1 MVSQS
6 PRFTAPDRT
15 ATILV
20 ALGLFVATVGPI
32 AFTRFGGGVA
42 CLWLATAVLGPY
54 LATLPLRRWPI
65 VMLLGGLVD
74 AVATAVVGV
83 GPAAAVPMGII
94 CALESALFGWCLR
107 VRDEEAATTLASPG
121 QVGALV
127 AAAAGVSIVSAV
139 PGAAVAAWATATP
152 YWDNWFNWA
161 AGHTLGA
168 ITLTP
173 IMLLL
178 LRGDAAAW
186 LRDTDRAERIE
197 AGFLGIIVSAVAI
210 LVFSQHA
217 LPLLF
222 LPILPVM
229 MATFRVGRI
238 GAAISI
244 GIVVLIAT
252 VMTLRGEGPI
262 SLIDA
267 SAVFRV
273 QFLQFY
279 LAVVVLTVLPAAADL
294 RRRKDI
300 LDRLAV
306 SEERY
311 RLVSE
316 NATDVVLTM
325 DSAGTITYI
334 SPSVA
339 LFGGGY
345 TAETL
350 IGTNVI
356 ELIAPED
363 QPRMRAAY
371 RTAIDQPGVTHMIE
385 YRGLLAANPQ
395 GVWLE
400 SRFRTVET
408 RQGFDMVCAIRD
420 ISKRKLAEAEL
431 TLAASTDPLTGLSNR
446 RVFNDAVDA
455 LVASSMPDA
464 PADACVAI
472 FDIDNF
478 KSINDGFGHDAGD
491 RMLRRFAAIAI
502 DVTRSRDLVA
512 RLGGEE
518 FGILLPGASPAQAV
532 LVCDRVRE
540 AFASNVLHDEA
551 GVTIRAT
558 VSAGVAGIMHEK
570 GREAAMRAADGAL
583 YEAKRTGRNRLVL
596 AD

>member
-1 MVSQS
+1 MG
-6 PRFTAPDRT
+6 F
-15 ATILV
+15 L
-20 ALGLFVATVGPI
+20 LATVGPI

-54 LATLPLRRWPI
+54 LASLPLRRWP
-65 VMLLGGLVD
+65 VAMLAAALANSV
-74 AVATAVVGV
+74 VTAIVGV
-83 GPAAAVPMGII
+83 GPVAAVPMGIM
-94 CALESALFGWCLR
+94 CALESALFGWYLR
-107 VRDEEAATTLASPG
+107 ARDTEGAATLASFG
-121 QVGALV
+121 QVGTLI
-127 AAAAGVSIVSAV
+127 AASAGVSIISAF
-139 PGAAVAAWATATP
+139 PGAGVAAWATTTP

-186 LRDTDRAERIE
+186 LRETDRAERIE
-197 AGFLGIIVSAVAI
+197 AAFLGVMVSAVAI
-210 LVFSQHA
+210 LVFAQHV

-244 GIVVLIAT
+244 AIVVLIAT

-267 SAVFRV
+267 SAAFRV

-294 RRRKDI
+294 RRRKEI
-300 LDRLAV
+300 LDRLAI
-306 SEERY
+306 SEARY

-325 DSAGTITYI
+325 DSAGTINYI

-350 IGTNVI
+350 TGTNVVD
-356 ELIAPED
+356 LIAPED
-363 QPRMRAAY
+363 QARMREAY
-371 RTAIDQPGVTHMIE
+371 RAAIEQPGVTHMIE
-385 YRGLLAANPQ
+385 YRGLLAVDPQ

-446 RVFNDAVDA
+446 RVFNEAVDA
-455 LVASSMPDA
+455 FAATALLDP
-464 PADACVAI
+464 PAAGCVAI

-478 KSINDGFGHDAGD
+478 KAINDGFGHDAGD

-502 DVTRSRDLVA
+502 DATRSNDLVA

-518 FGILLPGASPAQAV
+518 FAILLPDTSSAQAM
-532 LVCDRVRE
+532 LVCDRLRE
-540 AFASNVLHDEA
+540 AFASTVIHDDG
-551 GVTIRAT
+551 GVMIRAT
-558 VSAGVAGIMHEK
+558 VSAGVAGISADQ

-583 YEAKRTGRNRLVL
+583 YHAKRTGRNRLVL
-596 AD
+596 AG

>member
-1 MVSQS
+1 M
-6 PRFTAPDRT
+6 
-15 ATILV
+15 V
-20 ALGLFVATVGPI
+20 ALGFFVATVGPI

-54 LATLPLRRWPI
+54 LASLPLRRWPV
-65 VMLLGGLVD
+65 VMLLGALGD
-74 AVATAVVGV
+74 AVVTAIVGV
-83 GPAAAVPMGII
+83 GPVAAVPMGVV
-94 CALESALFGWCLR
+94 CAFESALFGWCLR
-107 VRDEEAATTLASPG
+107 ARDTEGAATLASFG
-121 QVGALV
+121 QVGTLIV
-127 AAAAGVSIVSAV
+127 ASAGVSIISAF
-139 PGAAVAAWATATP
+139 PGAAVAALATATP
-152 YWDNWFNWA
+152 YWDNWLNWA

-197 AGFLGIIVSAVAI
+197 AAFLGIMVSTVAI
-210 LVFSQHA
+210 LVFAQHA

-244 GIVVLIAT
+244 AIVALVAT
-252 VMTLRGEGPI
+252 VMTLRGDGPI

-267 SAVFRV
+267 PAAFRI

-279 LAVVVLTVLPAAADL
+279 LAVMVLTVLPAAADL
-294 RRRKDI
+294 RRRKEI
-300 LDRLAV
+300 LDRLAI
-306 SEERY
+306 SEARY

-325 DSAGTITYI
+325 DSTGIISYI

-345 TAETL
+345 TAETMT
-350 IGTNVI
+350 GTNVV

-363 QPRMRAAY
+363 QARMREAY
-371 RTAIDQPGVTHMIE
+371 RTAIEQPGVTHMIE
-385 YRGLLAANPQ
+385 YRGLLAIDPQ

-400 SRFRTVET
+400 SRFRAVET

-431 TLAASTDPLTGLSNR
+431 TRAASTDPLTGLGNR
-446 RVFNDAVDA
+446 RIFNEAVDA
-455 LVASSMPDA
+455 FAASALLDP
-464 PADACVAI
+464 PAEGCVAI

-478 KSINDGFGHDAGD
+478 KAINDGFGHDAGD

-502 DVTRSRDLVA
+502 DATRSDDLVA

-518 FGILLPGASPAQAV
+518 FGILLPDTSPAQAG
-532 LVCDRVRE
+532 LVCDRLRE
-540 AFASNVLHDEA
+540 AFASTVIHDDA
-551 GVTIRAT
+551 GATIRAT
-558 VSAGVAGIMHEK
+558 VSAGVAGISADQ

-583 YEAKRTGRNRLVL
+583 YQAKRTGRNRLVL